1 MSTIINHEHIGW
13 FACGQT
19 SAKKSFVRTMTTF
32 TTSSPCV
39 YVSARSMLLMHVS
52 RRRSVHCLL
61 VNTVGERSNWIRVK
75 LKNVHV
81 LDKVLRNENQLL

>member
-1 MSTIINHEHIGW
+1 
-13 FACGQT
+13 
-19 SAKKSFVRTMTTF
+19 MTTF

-61 VNTVGERSNWIRVK
+61 LNTVGERSNWIRVK

-81 LDKVLRNENQLL
+81 LDKVLRNQVTKISYYNYFDQIELLKKTNIIIIIFFFQ